1 MGKRFFGIV
10 SVILLVVT
18 LWVISSSFPVWSI
31 WSGNESRSRHD
42 SNLSTASVFADEW
55 SGQPDLIIAPAEI
68 DLGLLGPR
76 GARIG
81 SVSLKKTASG
91 VAHWSLLPLTGW
103 DVNDQKNLAGIL
115 EREND
120 SLRFHLKIL
129 NDQQESKVKG
139 RNIPCPVQLQ
149 FESGKQSITFTR
161 KIEPGNYREWVKLE
175 TKGGQKSF
183 FIRFKLVD
191 SAAEP
196 LLGIDPIQLDLGR
209 VTQGEQVSR
218 RVKVTNDG
226 WETLKWHAAQDEST
240 ASDPGKT
247 STAGKYVS
255 FLNED
260 VIGSDHY
267 LAARHLKDKL
277 ELQGRWREEQGYPSA
292 RSDEHALRYHF
303 TGTSIS
309 AYFWKGPSTGQLTA
323 FVDDRFI
330 FQQDGMAQQKERSEW
345 LVADGLSG
353 GPHTL
358 TLVSKNGP
366 VTVEGVKV
374 SGEALM
380 RLPAGHVIISP
391 NNGIVTRQTNY
402 INITAQTKQLPP
414 GSYGGQVAFDSNG
427 GQKEMNLFMEVV
439 PDNIQKILDTYR
451 YVRDLDYFFTTNPVA
466 ESVTLQ
472 TRGYVKQGIAFRLF
486 IPGTPGTTEF
496 YRWFHPRKGDHFY
509 GYDLKSAR
517 RSMRGYILEGTIGN
531 IATSRL
537 TFTRELY
544 RWYHSAKEHYFYSVD
559 PKGEG
564 IQNQGYKY
572 DGIAG
577 YVRP

>member
-1 MGKRFFGIV
+1 MGKRFYGIV
-10 SVILLVVT
+10 SVVLLVVT
-18 LWVISSSFPVWSI
+18 LWIISASFPVWSI
-31 WSGNESRSRHD
+31 WSGDESRSGHD
-42 SNLSTASVFADEW
+42 SNLSTTSLSANEW
-55 SGQPDLIIAPAEI
+55 SGQPDLMIAPAEI

-76 GARIG
+76 GARNG
-81 SVSLKKTASG
+81 SVSLKRTASG
-91 VAHWSLLPLTGW
+91 VVNWSLLPLAGW
-103 DVNDQKNLAGIL
+103 DVNDKKNLTGIL
-115 EREND
+115 DGEDD
-120 SLRFHLKIL
+120 SLRFQLKIL
-129 NDQQESKVKG
+129 HDQPESKVKG
-139 RNIPCPVQLQ
+139 RNISCSAQLQ
-149 FESGKQSITFTR
+149 FETDKQSIAFTR
-161 KIEPGNYREWVKLE
+161 KIEPGNYRELVQLE

-183 FIRFKLVD
+183 LIRFKLVD
-191 SAAEP
+191 TAAEP
-196 LLGIDPIQLDLGR
+196 LLGIDPLQLDLGR
-209 VTQGEQVSR
+209 VTQGEQVNR

-226 WETLKWHAAQDEST
+226 WTTLKWHAAQDEST

-247 STAGKYVS
+247 PTAGKYVS

-267 LAARHLKDKL
+267 IVARHLKDKL
-277 ELQGRWREEQGYPSA
+277 ELQGGWMEEQGYPSA
-292 RSDEHALRYHF
+292 PSDEHALRYHF

-330 FQQDGMAQQKERSEW
+330 AQQDGMAQRKERAEW
-345 LVADGLSG
+345 LVADGLSE

-358 TLVSKNGP
+358 ALVNKHGP

-374 SGEALM
+374 YGEELL
-380 RLPAGHVIISP
+380 RLPAGHVTVSP
-391 NNGIVTRQTNY
+391 NNGVVTRQTNY
-402 INITAQTKQLPP
+402 INITVQTKQLPP

-427 GQKEMNLFMEVV
+427 GQKEIDLYLEVV
-439 PDNIQKILDTYR
+439 SDNIPKILDTYR
-451 YVRDLDYFFTTNPVA
+451 YVRALDYFFTTNPVA

-472 TRGYVKQGIAFRLF
+472 TRGYVKQGIAFRLLS
-486 IPGTPGTTEF
+486 PGTPGTTEF

-537 TFTRELY
+537 TYTRELY
-544 RWYHSAKEHYFYSVD
+544 RWYHSSKEHYFYSVD

-564 IQNQGYKY
+564 IQNQGYQY